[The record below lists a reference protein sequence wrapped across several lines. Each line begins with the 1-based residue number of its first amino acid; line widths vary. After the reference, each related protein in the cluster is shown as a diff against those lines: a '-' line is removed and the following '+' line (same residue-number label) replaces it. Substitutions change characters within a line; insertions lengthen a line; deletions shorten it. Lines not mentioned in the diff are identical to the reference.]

1 MELTL
6 DNIWAILMEN
16 AKQIAAITEE
26 RKKEAEERKKE
37 AEERKQRLA
46 AEAEERKKEAEERK
60 QRLAAEAEERKKA
73 AEEHEKR
80 LAAEAEGRRKAAE
93 EHEKRLAAEAEE
105 RRKEAEGRRK
115 AAEEHEKR
123 LAAEAEERRKE
134 AEERKKAA
142 EEREKAREKD
152 LQANNRML
160 KELGRKIAELGDVL
174 GLYAE
179 AQVRERIKHLFD
191 KRGIHLDS
199 VMYHYQQETKNG
211 EFLYEIDILLVNS
224 EYAVITEVKNQL
236 KKDDVDEH
244 IARME
249 KCTITPPKGAKDKIL
264 LGCIGAMIVSP
275 EVETYAKRQGFY
287 LLKPSG
293 ESVKMANPANFKH
306 KEWHVIT

>member
-37 AEERKQRLA
+37 AEERKHAGKKQRLRRSRRTQKQPKNTKTLA
-46 AEAEERKKEAEERK
+46 RSEEKQPKNTKTFAEAENAESEG
-60 QRLAAEAEERKKA
+60 
-73 AEEHEKR
+73 EKR
-80 LAAEAEGRRKAAE
+80 RRTRKTCWGRRA
-93 EHEKRLAAEAEE
+93 
-105 RRKEAEGRRK
+105 
-115 AAEEHEKR
+115 
-123 LAAEAEERRKE
+123 
-134 AEERKKAA
+134 KKAA

>member
-26 RKKEAEERKKE
+26 RKKT
-37 AEERKQRLA
+37 
-46 AEAEERKKEAEERK
+46 
-60 QRLAAEAEERKKA
+60 
-73 AEEHEKR
+73 
-80 LAAEAEGRRKAAE
+80 
-93 EHEKRLAAEAEE
+93 AEE
-105 RRKEAEGRRK
+105 RR
-115 AAEEHEKR
+115 
-123 LAAEAEERRKE
+123 
-134 AEERKKAA
+134 KAA

-179 AQVRERIKHLFD
+179 SQVRERIKHLFD

-306 KEWHVIT
+306 KEWHVIS